1 MSTKSK
7 TTTQQHTLHI
17 PIFYGSQT
25 GNSQSCAETL
35 ASTLPKTL
43 LSHQQKT
50 QQNQQKHQIKI
61 TSSAKQLD
69 DFLEFDHASWPRY
82 FIIICSSY
90 GVGQAPLG
98 CWKFRE
104 LCDAILDDNNIL
116 MNDNDNDNDTTTNTT
131 TNTSKKGMMKETT
144 LQGIQYSML
153 GLGDSK
159 YSTFFLNPTAI
170 DSALHKVGAVRIGK
184 LGKADASGTGDN
196 IQSVVMNKWCEDI
209 VLDIMD
215 QILNVIVKESEEDR
229 ECMECLL
236 KKAKEETGYLCKEI
250 FDDWEEEGG
259 SGGGKQVGKGN
270 YSTNGFMILVVV
282 VLAVLVALT
291 MKK

>member
-1 MSTKSK
+1 MSSN
-7 TTTQQHTLHI
+7 TTITLHI
-17 PIFYGSQT
+17 PILYGSQT

-35 ASTLPKTL
+35 ASTLPQTL
-43 LSHQQKT
+43 TTLYNSQHQKT
-50 QQNQQKHQIKI
+50 TNLPKIKI

-104 LCDAILDDNNIL
+104 LCDAILDSSN
-116 MNDNDNDNDTTTNTT
+116 NDTN
-131 TNTSKKGMMKETT
+131 KMKETT

-170 DSALHKVGAVRIGK
+170 DSALHKVGAMRIGK

-196 IQSVVMNKWCEDI
+196 TQSIVMNNWCENIGKDI
-209 VLDIMD
+209 LEQVL
-215 QILNVIVKESEEDR
+215 NKIVKESEDDR
-229 ECMECLL
+229 ESMECLL
-236 KKAKEETGYLCKEI
+236 KKAKEETGGLCKEI
-250 FDDWEEEGG
+250 FEDWEEEG
-259 SGGGKQVGKGN
+259 KKEVGKGN
-270 YSTNGFMILVVV
+270 YSTSGFMILVVV
-282 VLAVLVALT
+282 VFAVVVAFI

>member
-1 MSTKSK
+1 MPTKSK
-7 TTTQQHTLHI
+7 TTTLHI
-17 PIFYGSQT
+17 PILYGSQT

-43 LSHQQKT
+43 RSQQ
-50 QQNQQKHQIKI
+50 QISNIKI

-104 LCDAILDDNNIL
+104 LCDAILDDTSANATNKKM
-116 MNDNDNDNDTTTNTT
+116 MN
-131 TNTSKKGMMKETT
+131 ETT

-170 DSALHKVGAVRIGK
+170 DSALHKVGAIRAGK

-196 IQSVVMNKWCEDI
+196 TQSIVMNKWCEDI
-209 VLDIMD
+209 LTDVVRVV
-215 QILNVIVKESEEDR
+215 NEIVKESEEDR
-229 ECMECLL
+229 ENMESLL
-236 KKAKEETGYLCKEI
+236 KKAKEETGELCKEI
-250 FDDWEEEGG
+250 FDDWEEED
-259 SGGGKQVGKGN
+259 GKGKNQVGKGD
-270 YSTNGFMILVVV
+270 YSTSGFMILVVA
-282 VLAVLVALT
+282 VLAVVVALT